1 MELSS
6 RLNRSMWLDNGS
18 VRQTLWTMVELLILI
33 NPFERTQVAPNTL
46 YALYLLSGLDH
57 CFLVIDAVSM
67 PLIDALLSEAVCLG
81 CSNYLIDKLLVL
93 PLTSVGSRQSCLLPS
108 FTLRFPK
115 VSGHGSLSSKDV
127 ALTIYV
133 HLIPLATLS
142 PCLSFSLQHTSTQV
156 LADNDATLIIQSDHS
171 LRASDS
177 NGTVEVEGKIHTPT
191 QASKCTDYLCSFNL
205 SPMAQPDEL
214 QPVHITLP
222 EETFSTKSVK
232 RANGQGYRHQ
242 LTT

>member
-33 NPFERTQVAPNTL
+33 HPFERTQVAPNTL

-81 CSNYLIDKLLVL
+81 CSNYLIDNLLVL
-93 PLTSVGSRQSCLLPS
+93 PLTSVGSQQSCLLPS

-115 VSGHGSLSSKDV
+115 VAAMALFQARTSPSPLRSSYPSCDAQFLLV
-127 ALTIYV
+127 FLLAAYIY
-133 HLIPLATLS
+133 
-142 PCLSFSLQHTSTQV
+142 
-156 LADNDATLIIQSDHS
+156 
-171 LRASDS
+171 ASS
-177 NGTVEVEGKIHTPT
+177 CR
-191 QASKCTDYLCSFNL
+191 Q
-205 SPMAQPDEL
+205 
-214 QPVHITLP
+214 
-222 EETFSTKSVK
+222 
-232 RANGQGYRHQ
+232 
-242 LTT
+242 